1 MLSRQSIVKYE
12 MQMLNMNEK
21 RINSIL
27 EPLKPLFNL
36 EELNNEDNVEAN
48 KEFNLS
54 EFEDIFIDYMS
65 ELNIKLSIDK
75 VIQSFKTSSFTSAE
89 LNINSEFVIYSL
101 HFY

>member
-36 EELNNEDNVEAN
+36 EEAN

-89 LNINSEFVIYSL
+89 LNINSEFVIYFL
-101 HFY
+101 NHHFY